1 MPKKARKE
9 KIGKPRESLL
19 ERLRFGF
26 LVFLFATQP
35 ILFSPWNTE
44 YGYVKSIYTLVLGAA
59 ILCLWGLEALRR
71 RELKLELSW
80 LFPILPALIL
90 AALLSLLGQTPVC
103 TVLQSATLIL
113 FFGLIFLFVLNAPE
127 RKQGFLLGAL
137 LFAAFANALLGL
149 LQYLG
154 IAPGG
159 PEGTGPGAMIAT
171 MGNQQFLA
179 GFLSYLVFPALIFWR
194 AKRFWVLAVLISGFN
209 FAVMLLTQQIGVR
222 LGLGAA
228 LVFIA
233 FGLGFWRVK
242 LDWLRLAVT
251 SAVGL
256 SALGAVLRLPGLL
269 SGVAF
274 ALGAVGLYLLGRA
287 LRRIPLLWLGL
298 AATGVASVILL
309 LPTTTPL
316 SAVRDLWA
324 RKSGAIRA
332 WDWWV
337 GYEMW
342 KDFPLFGIGLG
353 GYKIY
358 FVPYKPKFLATP
370 LGQAYAFPFPRADQA
385 HNEYVQVAAELGTFG
400 VLVLLFGLAFLAYF
414 GLGRLNRE
422 TNSQKRLELLLLA
435 GGLITALVH
444 ALPTFPFHLPASSLA
459 FVAILGLA
467 FSPRYGPFGDLT
479 IRLRRTPRYVF
490 ALCAVVLAGT
500 VGTFAVRDIVADGY
514 LLAAQ
519 ASYNLGRLDEAEKQI
534 TAAVSLDFCPRVSL
548 YWYGLIKARLGKLGE
563 ARDALRACLTR
574 YCPEALYLNLA
585 GVHMQL
591 GELEEA
597 RKLLNDLLATVPP
610 QEMAQ
615 DAHYYLAAIDLRL
628 GDLLSAKTRLE
639 EIVRRDPNYERAW
652 LLLGEIARR
661 RYLLDEAK
669 NAFLKAKSV
678 IEVKLS
684 RINAELSR
692 PVSIQRYGE
701 LMAQKE
707 MLETMRAQA
716 IKALE
721 ELP

>member
-1 MPKKARKE
+1 MPKKAKKE
-9 KIGKPRESLL
+9 KIQKPRESPL
-19 ERLRFGF
+19 ERLRFGL
-26 LVFLFATQP
+26 LVFLLATQP
-35 ILFSPWNTE
+35 LLFSPWNTE
-44 YGYVKSIYTLVLGAA
+44 YGYVKSIYTLVLGAV
-59 ILCLWGLEALRR
+59 ILFLWGLEALRR
-71 RELKLELSW
+71 RELKVELSW

-90 AALLSLLGQTPVC
+90 AALLSLLGKTPAC
-103 TVLQSATLIL
+103 TVLQSAALIL
-113 FFGLIFLFVLNAPE
+113 FFGLIFLFVLNTPE

-159 PEGTGPGAMIAT
+159 PAGTGPGAMIAT

-179 GFLSYLVFPALIFWR
+179 GFLSYLVFPSLIFWR
-194 AKRFWVLAVLISGFN
+194 AKRFWAPAVLICGFN

-242 LDWLRLAVT
+242 IDWVRLAVT

-269 SGVAF
+269 SGIAF
-274 ALGAVGLYLLGRA
+274 ALGAVGLYFLGRA
-287 LRRIPLLWLGL
+287 LRRIPLLWLAV
-298 AATGVASVILL
+298 AATVVASVILL
-309 LPTTTPL
+309 LPATSPL

-400 VLVLLFGLAFLAYF
+400 FLVLLSGLALLAYF
-414 GLGRLNRE
+414 GLGRLSRE
-422 TNSQKRLELLLLA
+422 TNPQKRLELLLLA

-459 FVAILGLA
+459 FVVILGLA

-479 IRLRRTPRYVF
+479 LRLRRTARYVF
-490 ALCAVVLAGT
+490 ALCAFVLAGT
-500 VGTFAVRDIVADGY
+500 VGTFSVRDIVADGY

-519 ASYNLGRLDEAEKQI
+519 ASYSLGRLDLAEDQI
-534 TAAVSLDFCPRVSL
+534 SRAVRLDFCPRVSL
-548 YWYGLIKARLGKLGE
+548 YWYGLIKARLGKLQE
-563 ARDALRACLTR
+563 ARDALRSCLTR

-585 GVHMQL
+585 GVHLQL

-597 RKLLNDLLATVPP
+597 RKLLEELLATIPP
-610 QEMAQ
+610 QEMAH
-615 DAHYYLAAIDLRL
+615 DAQYYLAAIDLRL
-628 GDLLSAKTRLE
+628 GDLLEAKAKLE

-661 RYLLDEAK
+661 RYLWDEAK
-669 NAFLKAKSV
+669 NAFQKAKSV
-678 IEVKLS
+678 IETKLS

-701 LMAQKE
+701 LTAQKE

-716 IKALE
+716 LKALE

>member
-1 MPKKARKE
+1 MPKKAKRE
-9 KIGKPRESLL
+9 KVQKPREPVL
-19 ERLRFGF
+19 ERLRFGLLLF
-26 LVFLFATQP
+26 LLATQP

-44 YGYVKSIYTLVLGAA
+44 YGYVKSIYTLVLVAA
-59 ILCLWGLEALRR
+59 ILFLWGLEALRR

-80 LFPILPALIL
+80 LFPILPALLL
-90 AALLSLLGQTPVC
+90 AALFSLSGQTPAC

-113 FFGLIFLFVLNAPE
+113 FFGLIFLFVLNVPE
-127 RKQGFLLGAL
+127 RKQGLLLGAL
-137 LFAAFANALLGL
+137 LFAGFANAFLGL

-159 PEGTGPGAMIAT
+159 PTGTGPGAMVAT

-179 GFLSYLVFPALIFWR
+179 GFLSYLVFPSLIFWR
-194 AKRFWVLAVLISGFN
+194 AKRLWVPAVLVSGFN

-242 LDWLRLAVT
+242 LNWVRLAFT
-251 SAVGL
+251 GAVGL
-256 SALGAVLRLPGLL
+256 SALGAVLHIPGLL
-269 SGVAF
+269 SGIAF
-274 ALGAVGLYLLGRA
+274 ALGAAALYFLGRA
-287 LRRIPLLWLGL
+287 LRRIPLLWLGV
-298 AATGVASVILL
+298 AAAAAAAVILL
-309 LPTTTPL
+309 LPATTPL

-324 RKSGAIRA
+324 RKTGAIRA

-337 GYEMW
+337 GYIMW
-342 KDFPLFGIGLG
+342 KEFPLFGIGLG

-400 VLVLLFGLAFLAYF
+400 VLVLLSGLALLAYL
-414 GLGRLNRE
+414 GLGRLSRE
-422 TNSQKRLELLLLA
+422 TNAQKRLELLLLA

-459 FVAILGLA
+459 FVVILGLA
-467 FSPRYGPFGDLT
+467 LSPRYGPFGNLAV
-479 IRLRRTPRYVF
+479 RLRRIPRYVF
-490 ALCAVVLAGT
+490 ALFAIALAGT
-500 VGTFAVRDIVADGY
+500 VATFAVRDILADGY

-519 ASYNLGRLDEAEKQI
+519 ASYNLGRLDLAEKQI
-534 TAAVSLDFCPRVSL
+534 TASVSLDFCPRVSL
-548 YWYGLIKARLGKLGE
+548 YWYGLIKARLGKPSE

-585 GVHMQL
+585 GVHLQL
-591 GELEEA
+591 GEFEEA
-597 RKLLNDLLATVPP
+597 RKLLHDLLATLPP
-610 QEMAQ
+610 QEMAL
-615 DAHYYLAAIDLRL
+615 DAQYYLAAIDLRL
-628 GDLLSAKTRLE
+628 GDLLGAKAKLE
-639 EIVRRDPNYERAW
+639 EILRKDPNYERAW

-661 RYLLDEAK
+661 RYLFDEAK

-678 IEVKLS
+678 IEAKLS

-701 LMAQKE
+701 LMSQKE
-707 MLETMRAQA
+707 TLETMRAQA